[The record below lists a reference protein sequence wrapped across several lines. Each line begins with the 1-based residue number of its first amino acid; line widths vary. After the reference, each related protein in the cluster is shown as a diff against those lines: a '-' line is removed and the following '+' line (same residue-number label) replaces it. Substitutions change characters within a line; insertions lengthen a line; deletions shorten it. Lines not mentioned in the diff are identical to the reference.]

1 MADDD
6 NDGAVVVDAGSRCV
20 PDMLEALLAPAILLA
35 TSRSVDKGTKQR
47 RRETNTF
54 NTSFANC
61 PRFFVVNLAAVQSK
75 AVVCAKQEKE
85 EAESHLHL
93 AQHNAALLSN
103 ITIICT
109 TAVSLQAR
117 R

>member
-35 TSRSVDKGTKQR
+35 TSRSVDKGKKER

-54 NTSFANC
+54 NTSFASC
-61 PRFFVVNLAAVQSK
+61 QRFVVVNL
-75 AVVCAKQEKE
+75 
-85 EAESHLHL
+85 
-93 AQHNAALLSN
+93 
-103 ITIICT
+103 
-109 TAVSLQAR
+109 TACWTLECSSQNSS
-117 R
+117 